1 MMTIANGIQGRFIC
15 PHPTQPDCKVA
26 SKIELRVNEHGV
38 IDTLIDAPNTV
49 VDDMVWIP
57 GFVDTHVHYP
67 QHRVRA
73 QSSGALLPW
82 LEQTV
87 FPEEAKFVSPAYA
100 AQVAQ
105 EFCDALLK
113 HGTTCAQVFSSSDEI
128 ATDQLFETLH
138 AKGLRAQAGLT
149 LMDQGAPD
157 ALCVSAPHAEKAIRR
172 LVKKW
177 HQADHDRLR
186 FVITPRFALSCSPEL
201 LRLAGN
207 LSEALDLPVQTHLS
221 ENLDE
226 IEAVRQMFPDHSDY
240 LNVYEGF
247 NLAHERTIFAHTIH
261 LSDAEWSRL
270 EHNQCAISHC
280 PDSNNFLG
288 SGQFPWRKATQFNV
302 RIGLGSDVGAGRTY
316 AIRKVAS
323 SAYDVALAG
332 QSRKTPAALLWHA
345 TRGGA
350 LAVNRSEVGC
360 LAPGFECDLVGLHV
374 EGAAHMSD
382 DALFDAIL
390 FRDEVRVQSAF
401 VRGKQ
406 VFGRAG

>member
-1 MMTIANGIQGRFIC
+1 MTRANGIKGRFIC
-15 PHPTQPDCKVA
+15 PHPEQSNCTVVSQM
-26 SKIELRVNEHGV
+26 ELSVNVRGV
-38 IDTLIDAPNTV
+38 IDGLVDAPNANEN
-49 VDDMVWIP
+49 DIIWIP

-100 AQVAQ
+100 REVAH

-113 HGTTCAQVFSSSDEI
+113 HGTTCAQVFSSSDET

-157 ALCVSAPHAEKAIRR
+157 ALCVSAPQAEKAIRR

-177 HQADHDRLR
+177 HGADDDRLR
-186 FVITPRFALSCSPEL
+186 FVITPRFALSCSPQL
-201 LRLAGN
+201 LRLAGD
-207 LSEALDLPVQTHLS
+207 LSQALDLPVQTHLS
-221 ENLDE
+221 ENTDE
-226 IEAVRQMFPDHSDY
+226 IEAVRQMFPQHLDY
-240 LNVYEGF
+240 LNVYEDF

-261 LSDAEWSRL
+261 LSDDEWSRL
-270 EHNQCAISHC
+270 EHNRCAISHC

-288 SGQFPWRKATQFNV
+288 SGQFPWRKAAQFDV

-332 QSRKTPAALLWHA
+332 QSRKTPSELLWHA

-360 LAPGFECDLVGLHV
+360 IAPGFECDLVGLRV
-374 EGAAHMSD
+374 EGAAQMTD

-390 FRDEVRVQSAF
+390 FRDEVSVQSVF

-406 VFGRAG
+406 IFNQAG